1 MTLLIYKVLVIFLN
15 SLYCAIPF
23 DLQSFMAADSR
34 YVVMIL
40 IIVYLDIRFPNREQP
55 ASRYWLL
62 HYHVFQLIDNNL
74 LWKQRLA
81 LAP

>member
-1 MTLLIYKVLVIFLN
+1 
-15 SLYCAIPF
+15 
-23 DLQSFMAADSR
+23 MAADSR

-62 HYHVFQLIDNNL
+62 HYHIFQLIGNNL